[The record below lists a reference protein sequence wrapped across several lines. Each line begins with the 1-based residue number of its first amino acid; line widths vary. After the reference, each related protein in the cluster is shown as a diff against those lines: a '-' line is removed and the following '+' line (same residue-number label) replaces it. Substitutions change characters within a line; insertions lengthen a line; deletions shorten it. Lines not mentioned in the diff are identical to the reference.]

1 MTNVILPNNELTMS
15 HIEIAELVGSR
26 ADSVKRTVDRL
37 AEKGVIQLPP
47 MVDVKNSKNQSVKEY
62 RINKR
67 DSYVVVAQLSPEFTA
82 RLVDR
87 WQELE
92 SQQHNPTMILVGL
105 LEQNVKMIQDLH
117 SQKIAL
123 EQKIEQDKPMTSFG
137 KMVSESATSVKI
149 GDWIKAL
156 ADDGFK
162 LGRNKAFCWLRENG
176 YLMKD
181 SQPYQQY
188 VNQGLFEVKEGL
200 IVTSKGQRATF
211 TTLLTGKGQ
220 VYFANKLK
228 AAFEQEVA

>member
-105 LEQNVKMIQDLH
+105 LEQNVKMI
-117 SQKIAL
+117 
-123 EQKIEQDKPMTSFG
+123 
-137 KMVSESATSVKI
+137 
-149 GDWIKAL
+149 
-156 ADDGFK
+156 
-162 LGRNKAFCWLRENG
+162 
-176 YLMKD
+176 
-181 SQPYQQY
+181 
-188 VNQGLFEVKEGL
+188 
-200 IVTSKGQRATF
+200 
-211 TTLLTGKGQ
+211 
-220 VYFANKLK
+220 
-228 AAFEQEVA
+228 